1 MATLQKHNHLISDSD
16 KSFVINPTTRAIENG
31 LNKKLAIM
39 QFDAYSEIFTF
50 EITKTV
56 EGHDMSK
63 VDVVEVHFNNIDAK
77 TKKVSK
83 SSSECTDLT
92 VTDKSMVSCKW
103 TIPPEATLY
112 AGKLSLIVA
121 YKCFDNSGKVSYIFG
136 SDIYTLDV
144 KESVNAGETVIV
156 EYADILKQW
165 KEELYNAGYINA
177 STMQKSIAD
186 LSTALEVERQ
196 RINQFTALKTG
207 STTGDAELQ
216 DIRIGADG
224 TVYPNAGEAVRTQA
238 LKADDAF
245 ETAVNAGL
253 ADYSS
258 FFSERL
264 TSSNAK
270 ECLTQGVTPS
280 QAYYNGVKFEKE
292 TQITGV
298 KMLDTFTA
306 TQFSVFAF
314 NNADIL
320 IDSVINI
327 SPKITN
333 GAFRFDEPITVPT
346 GGYMLIRFL
355 DGVFFYKNTG
365 TNNCKEYRPGT
376 GELMNSPIK
385 IGIEY
390 IYLEEHKSIA
400 FKEIKKPSAVHL
412 SDFLMPKFKVNNDI
426 CTFVGRWFNYSLE
439 SKTYNATNAAGSS
452 IIFRIKGA
460 TKLNV
465 GFHAISETKYTPY
478 FAYSIDGTDFVRQK
492 ITDTTIPIADTSE
505 HWIWLVVDGMG
516 ENDPVAG
523 GKWYGTVG
531 VYFTGITTDGVTHGA
546 DFSNRQILFIGDSIV
561 EGINALGVGAN
572 ADTNSSI
579 GGFAFKTARKLN
591 SMPLMCGYGGTAVLG
606 NSSFHKPI
614 EAVDYNMNGVE
625 VNELFPDLILIE
637 HGYNDGAVIATG
649 AYSELDFETAYETLI
664 KRLTVKYTGI
674 PIVCMIPFKQTLSSR
689 IKAVADKYNHCYI
702 VNTSG
707 WELTYSDSSHL
718 DEEGAEIAALN
729 LSESIIEIFG
739 KEFFIK

>member
-1 MATLQKHNHLISDSD
+1 MAKHKHTVSDSD
-16 KSFVINPTTRAIENG
+16 KSFVIDPITREIKYSGKEDG
-31 LNKKLAIM
+31 KKLAIM
-39 QFDAYSEIFTF
+39 QYDAYSEIFTF
-50 EITKTV
+50 EIAKTV
-56 EGHDMSK
+56 EGHDMSA
-63 VDVVEVHFNNIDAK
+63 VDVVEVHFNNIDGK
-77 TKKVSK
+77 TQKQSK
-83 SSSECTDLT
+83 SSSECTELAVSSKGT
-92 VTDKSMVSCKW
+92 VSCKW
-103 TIPPEATLY
+103 TVPPEATLY
-112 AGKLSLIVA
+112 AGKLSFIVA
-121 YKCFDNSGKVSYIFG
+121 YKCFDEYGKTTYIFG

-144 KESVNAGETVIV
+144 KESINAGETVVI

-177 STMQKSIAD
+177 STMQKNISD
-186 LSTALEVERQ
+186 LNTALEVERQ
-196 RINQFTALKTG
+196 RINQFTALKDG
-207 STTGDAELQ
+207 STTGDAELS

-258 FFSERL
+258 FFSERS

-270 ECLTQGVTPS
+270 ECLTQGATPS
-280 QAYYNGVKFEKE
+280 QAYFNGVKFEKE

-306 TQFSVFAF
+306 TQFSVFVFDNTDA
-314 NNADIL
+314 L
-320 IDSVINI
+320 ISSVLNI

-333 GAFRFDEPITVPT
+333 GTFSFDEPVTVPA

-355 DGVFFYKNTG
+355 DGVFFYKNIG
-365 TNNCKEYRPGT
+365 ANDCKEYRAGT

-390 IYLEEHKSIA
+390 IYLEEHKSVS
-400 FKEIKKPSAVHL
+400 FKEIKKPSAVQP
-412 SDFLMPKFKVNNDI
+412 SDFFMPKFRANNDDY
-426 CTFVGRWFNYSLE
+426 TFVGRWFNYSLD
-439 SKTYNATNAAGSS
+439 SKTYKATNAAGSS
-452 IIFRIKGA
+452 IVFRIKGA

-465 GFHAISETKYTPY
+465 GFHAISEPEYTPY
-478 FAYSIDGTDFVRQK
+478 FAYSIDGGDFVRQK

-523 GKWYGTVG
+523 GKWYGSVG

-649 AYSELDFETAYETLI
+649 AYSELDFETAYEALI
-664 KRLTVKYTGI
+664 KRLSVKYAGV
-674 PIVCMIPFKQTLSSR
+674 PIICMIPFKQTLSNR
-689 IKAVADKYNHCYI
+689 IKAVAGKYGHCYI
-702 VNTSG
+702 AETDG
-707 WELTYSDSSHL
+707 WELTYSDDSHL

-739 KEFFIK
+739 KEYFI